1 MNLINKKEEIL
12 QTLRFTKDEQL
23 IEDVYQLI
31 HADEQI
37 KNISISDLPQE
48 LQNKISR
55 ALDDYRNGRY
65 ISHEQMKEKVSQW
78 LTS

>member
-1 MNLINKKEEIL
+1 MDIINKKEEIL

-55 ALDDYRNGRY
+55 ALDDYRIGRY

>member
-1 MNLINKKEEIL
+1 MDIINKKEEIL